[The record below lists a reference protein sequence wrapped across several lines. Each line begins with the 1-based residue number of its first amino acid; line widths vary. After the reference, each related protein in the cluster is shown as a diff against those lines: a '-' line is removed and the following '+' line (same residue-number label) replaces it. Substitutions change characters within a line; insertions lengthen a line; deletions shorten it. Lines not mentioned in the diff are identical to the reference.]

1 MKWAKQ
7 LRLKLKPDPAPT
19 LKRRVPAFVELA
31 GYESACDVV
40 FEIINAMIGTD
51 AGMLVTATIDDISR
65 AWADGDLAAAKTVAE
80 HPFQRDIAEALLV
93 GPEELQI
100 VLGLMR
106 ARVPNERKGVR

>member
-7 LRLKLKPDPAPT
+7 LRLKLKRDPAPT

-31 GYESACDVV
+31 GYESACDVA

-51 AGMLVTATIDDISR
+51 AGMLVTGTM
-65 AWADGDLAAAKTVAE
+65 
-80 HPFQRDIAEALLV
+80 